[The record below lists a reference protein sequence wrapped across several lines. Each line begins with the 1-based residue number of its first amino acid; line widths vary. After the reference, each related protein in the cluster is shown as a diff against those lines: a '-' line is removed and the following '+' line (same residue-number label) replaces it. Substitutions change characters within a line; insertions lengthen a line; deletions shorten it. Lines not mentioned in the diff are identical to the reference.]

1 MKDVFA
7 VVRRITAR
15 TLRVDESRVE
25 MTSRF
30 KQDLAADSINL
41 VEIAMAIEQEF
52 DITLEDDEVANI
64 ATVADA
70 VNYIMKRP

>member
-1 MKDVFA
+1 MQDVFA
-7 VVRRITAR
+7 LVRRITAR

-25 MTSRF
+25 MSSRF

-52 DITLEDDEVANI
+52 GITLEDDEVANI
-64 ATVADA
+64 NTVADA
-70 VNYIMKRP
+70 VSYIMKRP

>member
-7 VVRRITAR
+7 IVRRITAR
-15 TLRVDESRVE
+15 ILRVDEARVE
-25 MTSRF
+25 MGSRF

-52 DITLEDDEVANI
+52 DITLEDDEVTNI
-64 ATVADA
+64 TTVADA
-70 VNYIMKRP
+70 VNYILKRP